1 MYVSVKCSGSAGKK
15 PLYYMPHIP
24 VPAYCVA
31 SLSLQIAQDP
41 PSISR
46 DLILKKWQT
55 STLPSC
61 CCHWPSEGMQQAVPC
76 VHTTG
81 GSVASCCAQKCT
93 INEVPEALL
102 GGRERI
108 TFIPNY
114 STMGMEKGFTQDKKT
129 GRDIQAQMRVDTV
142 TGKPL
147 LHSHPTL
154 CVQE

>member
-1 MYVSVKCSGSAGKK
+1 MLRICRKKTSVLYAPHPCSSLLCGFSLSPDSTGSA
-15 PLYYMPHIP
+15 L
-24 VPAYCVA
+24 C
-31 SLSLQIAQDP
+31 
-41 PSISR
+41 R
-46 DLILKKWQT
+46 DLILKTWQT

-142 TGKPL
+142 TGKPP